1 MTLRVGI
8 AGYGLAGRYFH
19 APLLKGCGFEVVAIQ
34 TSNEERKQHA
44 LSDFPD
50 TTVVATI
57 EELVSKELDLVVV
70 ASANLVHAEHAIAA
84 INAGIPVVVDKP
96 MGRTLVE
103 TELIVNAAK
112 KASVGL
118 STFFNR
124 RWDSDALT
132 IKKVLASGVLGEVH
146 RIDSRFER
154 FRPELNATSW
164 RENMSAADGGGQ
176 LLDLQP
182 HLISTAIDWFGKA
195 ELVTATVRSLRG
207 GADDDSVL
215 VLRHASGTISY
226 LSASAV
232 VGAPGPRIRILGTK
246 GALVINDLDPQEALL
261 RAGKY
266 PEGGTWTVPTNSRAF
281 IHRGDEIEEIKS
293 LPHVPMSHPFVER
306 LIGSIRRELL
316 DHTFFWTVTDLE
328 HKLRHYQG
336 YYNQHRTHSGRDGA
350 TPVDSDVNRVVDIN
364 QFRWEKY
371 CRGLFELPVA
381 A

>member
-1 MTLRVGI
+1 MEKFGGLLSYRIVSMSLRVGI

-19 APLLKGCGFEVVAIQ
+19 APLLKGCGFDVAAVQ
-34 TSNEERKQHA
+34 TGNPERSTHA
-44 LSDFPD
+44 LSDFPS

-57 EELVSKELDLVVV
+57 EELVAQRLDLVVV
-70 ASANLVHAEHAIAA
+70 ASANLVHAQHALAA
-84 INAGIPVVVDKP
+84 IKAGIPVVVDKP
-96 MGRTLVE
+96 MGRTLAE
-103 TELIVNAAK
+103 TKEIVNAGQSAGV
-112 KASVGL
+112 AV

-182 HLISTAIDWFGKA
+182 HLISTAIDWFGSA
-195 ELVTATVRSLRG
+195 ELVTASVRSLRG
-207 GADDDSVL
+207 GADDDSLL
-215 VLRHASGTISY
+215 VLRHDSGVMSY

-261 RAGKY
+261 RAGKF
-266 PEGGTWTVPTNSRAF
+266 PENGTWTYPTTSRAF
-281 IHRGDEIEEIKS
+281 LHRGDLVEEIESIPGNYGHFYKA
-293 LPHVPMSHPFVER
+293 VE
-306 LIGSIRRELL
+306 LAITKGAPWPIPNSDALL
-316 DHTFFWTVTDLE
+316 
-328 HKLRHYQG
+328 
-336 YYNQHRTHSGRDGA
+336 
-350 TPVDSDVNRVVDIN
+350 
-364 QFRWEKY
+364 
-371 CRGLFELPVA
+371 VA
-381 A
+381 AIIDQAREIGTRAH

>member
-1 MTLRVGI
+1 MEKSGGLLSYRIVSMSLRVGI

-34 TSNEERKQHA
+34 TGNPERVAHA
-44 LSDFPD
+44 LSDFPG

-57 EELVSKELDLVVV
+57 EELVAHKLDLVVV
-70 ASANLVHAEHAIAA
+70 ASANLVHAHHALAA
-84 INAGIPVVVDKP
+84 IKAGIPVVVDKP
-96 MGRTLVE
+96 MGRTLAE
-103 TELIVNAAK
+103 TKEIVDAAES
-112 KASVGL
+112 AGVAV

-132 IKKVLASGVLGEVH
+132 IKKVLATGVLGEVH

-182 HLISTAIDWFGKA
+182 HLISTAIDWCGSAK
-195 ELVTATVRSLRG
+195 LVTASVRSLRG

-215 VLRHASGTISY
+215 VLQHDSGVMSY

-261 RAGKY
+261 RAGKI
-266 PEGGTWTVPTNSRAF
+266 PENGTWSYPTTSQAF
-281 IHRGDEIEEIKS
+281 LHRGDDVEEIESIPGNYGHFYKAVELAITTGASWPIANSDALLVASIIDQAREIGT
-293 LPHVPMSHPFVER
+293 R
-306 LIGSIRRELL
+306 A
-316 DHTFFWTVTDLE
+316 
-328 HKLRHYQG
+328 Y
-336 YYNQHRTHSGRDGA
+336 
-350 TPVDSDVNRVVDIN
+350 
-364 QFRWEKY
+364 
-371 CRGLFELPVA
+371 
-381 A
+381 

>member
-1 MTLRVGI
+1 MSENKLKAGLI
-8 AGYGLAGRYFH
+8 GYGLAGKVFH
-19 APLLKGCGFEVVAIQ
+19 APLLAGSGFELSSIL
-34 TSNEERKQHA
+34 TNNPERIASAK
-44 LSDFPD
+44 SDFPNAHIAED
-50 TTVVATI
+50 MKQ
-57 EELVSKELDLVVV
+57 LLDQDLDLVVV
-70 ASANLVHAEHAIAA
+70 ASANVVHAEQALQVIAA
-84 INAGIPVVVDKP
+84 GITVVIDKP
-96 MGRTLVE
+96 VGRNVRE
-103 TELIVNAAK
+103 THSIFDAAD
-112 KASVGL
+112 KAGVKACA
-118 STFFNR
+118 FFNR

-281 IHRGDEIEEIKS
+281 LHRGDEVEEIASEPGNYAHFYKEVES
-293 LPHVPMSHPFVER
+293 AITSGSSWPVPHEDALLVAR
-306 LIGSIRRELL
+306 IIDQARE
-316 DHTFFWTVTDLE
+316 V
-328 HKLRHYQG
+328 
-336 YYNQHRTHSGRDGA
+336 GA
-350 TPVDSDVNRVVDIN
+350 
-364 QFRWEKY
+364 
-371 CRGLFELPVA
+371 RG
-381 A
+381 

>member
-1 MTLRVGI
+1 MEKSGGLLSYRIVSMSLRVGI

-19 APLLKGCGFEVVAIQ
+19 APLLKGCGFEVAAVQ
-34 TSNEERKQHA
+34 TGNSERSAHA
-44 LSDFPD
+44 LSDFPS

-57 EELVSKELDLVVV
+57 EELVAQRLDLVVV
-70 ASANLVHAEHAIAA
+70 ASANLVHAQHALAA
-84 INAGIPVVVDKP
+84 IKAGIPVVVDKP
-96 MGRTLVE
+96 MGRTLAE
-103 TELIVNAAK
+103 TKEIVNAGQSAGV
-112 KASVGL
+112 AV

-182 HLISTAIDWFGKA
+182 HLISTAIDWFGSA
-195 ELVTATVRSLRG
+195 ELVTASVRSLRG
-207 GADDDSVL
+207 GADDDSLL
-215 VLRHASGTISY
+215 VLRHDSGVMSY

-261 RAGKY
+261 RAGKF
-266 PEGGTWTVPTNSRAF
+266 PENGTWTYPTTSQAF
-281 IHRGDEIEEIKS
+281 LHRGDLVEEIESIPGNYGHFYKAVELAITTGAPWPIPNSDALLVAEIIDQAR
-293 LPHVPMSHPFVER
+293 E
-306 LIGSIRRELL
+306 IGTRAR
-316 DHTFFWTVTDLE
+316 
-328 HKLRHYQG
+328 
-336 YYNQHRTHSGRDGA
+336 
-350 TPVDSDVNRVVDIN
+350 
-364 QFRWEKY
+364 
-371 CRGLFELPVA
+371 
-381 A
+381 

>member
-1 MTLRVGI
+1 MEKSGGLLSYRIASMSLRVGI

-34 TSNEERKQHA
+34 TGNPERTAHA
-44 LSDFPD
+44 LSDFPN
-50 TTVVATI
+50 TTVVPTI
-57 EELVSKELDLVVV
+57 EELVANKLDLVVV
-70 ASANLVHAEHAIAA
+70 ASANLVHAQHALAA
-84 INAGIPVVVDKP
+84 IKAGIPVVVDKP
-96 MGRTLVE
+96 MGRTLAE
-103 TELIVNAAK
+103 TQEIVNAG
-112 KASVGL
+112 KAAGVAVT
-118 STFFNR
+118 TFFNR

-182 HLISTAIDWFGKA
+182 HLISTAIDWFGSAK
-195 ELVTATVRSLRG
+195 LITASVRSLRG

-215 VLRHASGTISY
+215 VLQHESGVMSY

-266 PEGGTWTVPTNSRAF
+266 PENGTWTYPTTSQAF
-281 IHRGDEIEEIKS
+281 LHRGDVIEEIES
-293 LPHVPMSHPFVER
+293 IPGNYGHFYRAVELAITTGVPWPIPNSDALLVASIIDQARE
-306 LIGSIRRELL
+306 IGTRA
-316 DHTFFWTVTDLE
+316 F
-328 HKLRHYQG
+328 
-336 YYNQHRTHSGRDGA
+336 
-350 TPVDSDVNRVVDIN
+350 
-364 QFRWEKY
+364 
-371 CRGLFELPVA
+371 
-381 A
+381 

>member
-57 EELVSKELDLVVV
+57 EELVSKDLDLVVV

-96 MGRTLVE
+96 MGRTLAE
-103 TELIVNAAK
+103 TELIVEAAK

-182 HLISTAIDWFGKA
+182 HLISTAIDWFGTA
-195 ELVTATVRSLRG
+195 ELVTASVRSLRG
-207 GADDDSVL
+207 EQMMILLWFCAM
-215 VLRHASGTISY
+215 R
-226 LSASAV
+226 AV
-232 VGAPGPRIRILGTK
+232 
-246 GALVINDLDPQEALL
+246 
-261 RAGKY
+261 
-266 PEGGTWTVPTNSRAF
+266 
-281 IHRGDEIEEIKS
+281 
-293 LPHVPMSHPFVER
+293 
-306 LIGSIRRELL
+306 
-316 DHTFFWTVTDLE
+316 
-328 HKLRHYQG
+328 
-336 YYNQHRTHSGRDGA
+336 
-350 TPVDSDVNRVVDIN
+350 
-364 QFRWEKY
+364 
-371 CRGLFELPVA
+371 
-381 A
+381 

>member
-34 TSNEERKQHA
+34 TNNEERKQHA

-57 EELVSKELDLVVV
+57 EELVSKDLDLVVV
-70 ASANLVHAEHAIAA
+70 ASANLVHAEHATAA

-96 MGRTLVE
+96 MGRTLAE
-103 TELIVNAAK
+103 TELIVDAAK

-132 IKKVLASGVLGEVH
+132 IKKVLASGALGEVH

-182 HLISTAIDWFGKA
+182 HLISTAIDWSGKA

-281 IHRGDEIEEIKS
+281 LHRGDEVEEIASEPGNYAHFYKEVES
-293 LPHVPMSHPFVER
+293 AITSGSSWPVPHEDALLVAR
-306 LIGSIRRELL
+306 IIDQARE
-316 DHTFFWTVTDLE
+316 V
-328 HKLRHYQG
+328 
-336 YYNQHRTHSGRDGA
+336 GA
-350 TPVDSDVNRVVDIN
+350 
-364 QFRWEKY
+364 
-371 CRGLFELPVA
+371 RG
-381 A
+381 